1 LSSVASD
8 AIFARVTALG
18 ESQIFRDLMRFKP
31 EGLSP
36 NAWAVQA
43 GVSRTVWTDMRRH
56 GNPSRRTLEKLLAA
70 VGSSVAE
77 FEALRLGPEPRQ
89 LAAAAGQ
96 IGDLRQSWTP
106 APLPP
111 LPLVGSSLGGEW
123 TGPGGTAEVT
133 EVRPRELIGRLP
145 RPPSLAGDPEAFA
158 LTIVGT
164 AMWPR
169 FRAGARVAVSPRSP
183 VAIGDDVLVRLR
195 APAGAAHSGTER
207 TLIMHLVR
215 RSAAFFEL
223 RQFNP
228 DLTFRVDVGEVEAIL
243 RIAGEII

>member
-1 LSSVASD
+1 LSSVTSNP
-8 AIFARVTALG
+8 IFARVTALG

-31 EGLSP
+31 ERLSP

-70 VGSSVAE
+70 IGSSVAE
-77 FEALRLGPEPRQ
+77 FEALRLGPEPKQ
-89 LAAAAGQ
+89 LAAAGQ

-111 LPLVGSSLGGEW
+111 LPLVRSSLGGEW

-158 LTIVGT
+158 LTIVG
-164 AMWPR
+164 ASMWPR

-195 APAGAAHSGTER
+195 ASSGAAHSGTER

-228 DLTFRVDVGEVEAIL
+228 DITFRVDVGEVEAMP